1 MLLAHAELLA
11 LPLAFRDNHGT
22 QHPAAPSPEPG
33 QQQALRK
40 QTGFLEQGS
49 CCYPAIFCAMD
60 FQTLRLNLIQN
71 YRSYS

>member
-33 QQQALRK
+33 QQQALSENK
-40 QTGFLEQGS
+40 QVFWSKVHAVTLQYS
-49 CCYPAIFCAMD
+49 VQWIFKHLD
-60 FQTLRLNLIQN
+60 
-71 YRSYS
+71 